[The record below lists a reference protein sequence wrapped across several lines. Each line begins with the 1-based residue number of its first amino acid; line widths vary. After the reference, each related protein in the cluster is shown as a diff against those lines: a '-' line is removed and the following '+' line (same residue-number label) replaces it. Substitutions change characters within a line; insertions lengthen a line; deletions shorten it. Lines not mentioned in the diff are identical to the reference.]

1 MQDKTQIN
9 ISDNLAIPEQVI
21 QNLFDQ
27 ASDTVLDMEQQLSLA
42 LASLLAKGHLLIEDL
57 PGVGKTTLARTLA
70 RLLGL
75 EFQRIQCTSDLL
87 PGDILGA
94 SVFEQNSELFRFHPG
109 PIFSQVLLVDEIN
122 RATPKTQS
130 GLLEAM
136 AEGQVTID
144 RESHILPAPFFVIAT
159 QNTLEQAGT
168 YPLPDSELDR
178 FLTCFSLGHP
188 SREAEKQLL
197 QGREREEIIRE
208 LTPVSDASQIIRM
221 QQRVAGIHAS
231 NSIIEYVQDIL
242 QETRSNMNFRSGL
255 SPRAGLALLKTSR
268 SWAFLQGRDY
278 LIPEDVQATM
288 PYIVRHRLTLKD
300 TLSPA
305 EHFDKIK
312 HILEQVPIP

>member
-1 MQDKTQIN
+1 MHTWVQT
-9 ISDNLAIPEQVI
+9 L
-21 QNLFDQ
+21 LDQ
-27 ASDTVLDMEQQLSLA
+27 ASNTILDKQEQLNLA

-57 PGVGKTTLARTLA
+57 PGVGKTTLARSLA
-70 RLLGL
+70 KLLGL
-75 EFQRIQCTSDLL
+75 DFQRIQCTSDLL

-94 SVFEQNSELFRFHPG
+94 SVFERESEQFRFHPG
-109 PIFSQVLLVDEIN
+109 PIFSQLLLVDEIN

-144 RESHILPAPFFVIAT
+144 RQSHPLPAPFFVIAT

-188 SREAEKQLL
+188 SREAEKLLL
-197 QGREREEIIRE
+197 QGREREDLIRE
-208 LTPVSDASQIIRM
+208 LAPVSNASQINRM
-221 QQRVAGIHAS
+221 QDNVSQVHAS

-242 QETRSNMNFRSGL
+242 QETRSNTNFSSGL

-268 SWAFLQGRDY
+268 SWAYLQERDY
-278 LIPEDVQATM
+278 VIPEDVQATM

-312 HILEQVPIP
+312 AILEQVPIP

>member
-1 MQDKTQIN
+1 MLNSDTIQQFSAMNKQIQTLQDKASQTILDQDYQIG
-9 ISDNLAIPEQVI
+9 
-21 QNLFDQ
+21 
-27 ASDTVLDMEQQLSLA
+27 LA
-42 LASLLAKGHLLIEDL
+42 LATILAKGHLLIEDL

-70 RLLGL
+70 KLLGL
-75 EFQRIQCTSDLL
+75 DFQRIQCTSDLL

-94 SVFEQNSELFRFHPG
+94 SVFERESEQFRFHSG

-144 RESHILPAPFFVIAT
+144 RESHPLPAPFFVIAT

-188 SREAEKQLL
+188 SREAEKLLL
-197 QGREREEIIRE
+197 QGRERDEIIRE
-208 LTPVSDASQIIRM
+208 LEPVSDGSQIIRM
-221 QQRVAGIHAS
+221 QDGISGIHAS

-242 QETRSNMNFRSGL
+242 QETRSNTNFRSGL

-278 LIPEDVQATM
+278 VIPEDVQATM

-305 EHFDKIK
+305 GHLEQIK
-312 HILEQVPIP
+312 AILEQVPIP

>member
-1 MQDKTQIN
+1 MQKQLST
-9 ISDNLAIPEQVI
+9 
-21 QNLFDQ
+21 LFEQ
-27 ASDTVLDMEQQLSLA
+27 ASGTILDMEQQLKLA
-42 LASLLAKGHLLIEDL
+42 LGSLLARGHLLIEDL

-70 RLLGL
+70 KLLDL

-94 SVFEQNSELFRFHPG
+94 SVFEQGSEQFRFHPG
-109 PIFSQVLLVDEIN
+109 PIFSQILLVDEIN

-144 RESHILPAPFFVIAT
+144 RQSHALPAPFFVIAT

-178 FLTCFSLGHP
+178 FLTCFSLGNP
-188 SREAEKQLL
+188 SREAEKLLL
-197 QGREREEIIRE
+197 QGRDREEMIRE
-208 LTPVSDASQIIRM
+208 LTPVCSASQIIGM
-221 QQRVAGIHAS
+221 QEHVSGIHTS
-231 NSIIEYVQDIL
+231 DSIIEYVQDLL
-242 QETRSNMNFRSGL
+242 QETRNNMNFRFGL
-255 SPRAGLALLKTSR
+255 SPRAGLALLRTSR
-268 SWAFLQGRDY
+268 SWAFLQGRSY
-278 LIPEDVQATM
+278 VIPEDVQAIM
-288 PYIVRHRLTLKD
+288 PYIVRHRLSLKEA
-300 TLSPA
+300 LSPS

>member
-1 MQDKTQIN
+1 MHTWVQT
-9 ISDNLAIPEQVI
+9 L
-21 QNLFDQ
+21 LDQ
-27 ASDTVLDMEQQLSLA
+27 ASNTILDKQEQLNLA

-57 PGVGKTTLARTLA
+57 PGVGKTTLARSLA
-70 RLLGL
+70 KLLGL
-75 EFQRIQCTSDLL
+75 DFQRIQCTSDLL

-94 SVFEQNSELFRFHPG
+94 SVFERESEQFRFHPG
-109 PIFSQVLLVDEIN
+109 PIFSQLLLVDEIN

-144 RESHILPAPFFVIAT
+144 RESHPLPAPFFVIAT

-188 SREAEKQLL
+188 SREAEKLLL
-197 QGREREEIIRE
+197 QGREREDLIRE
-208 LTPVSDASQIIRM
+208 LAPVSNASQINRM
-221 QQRVAGIHAS
+221 QDNVSQVHAS

-242 QETRSNMNFRSGL
+242 QETRSNTNFSSGL

-268 SWAFLQGRDY
+268 SWAYLQERDY
-278 LIPEDVQATM
+278 VIPEDVQATM

-312 HILEQVPIP
+312 AILEQVPIP